1 MVGGAAV
8 AVTPG
13 TLLADIGDF
22 GKAVVRQA
30 DGPFE
35 LVMPGILK
43 RIKPPVF
50 PKRDF
55 LITKFGAKADETTD
69 STEAF
74 RKQLQHAIALAVA
87 ESLYRR
93 GRF

>member
-1 MVGGAAV
+1 MTTRRDFLRNLMVGGAAV

-13 TLLADIGDF
+13 TLLADIGDIS
-22 GKAVVRQA
+22 KAVVRQA

-55 LITKFGAKADETTD
+55 LITKFGAKADETID

-74 RKQLQHAIALAVA
+74 RKAIAA
-87 ESLYRR
+87 
-93 GRF
+93 

>member
-1 MVGGAAV
+1 MTTRRDFIRNFIVGGAAV

-13 TLLADIGDF
+13 TLLADIGDC

-50 PKRDF
+50 P
-55 LITKFGAKADETTD
+55 
-69 STEAF
+69 
-74 RKQLQHAIALAVA
+74 
-87 ESLYRR
+87 
-93 GRF
+93 